1 MDSQQSAG
9 GHDNDRLVA
18 ELRRLTEEVDPVPTD
33 VTAFAKSALG
43 WRRIDA
49 ELAELL
55 SDSALDSDSLAATR
69 SGVSRARSVSF
80 RASGLEIDVEIHD
93 RDPGVVLL
101 GQLAPP
107 AVAQIDV
114 QRDDASIAA
123 VAEADE
129 LGRFR
134 IELAEAGR
142 IRLRVRRRPPAK
154 PVETSWL
161 DA

>member
-1 MDSQQSAG
+1 MTETPGNGESRDE
-9 GHDNDRLVA
+9 LLE
-18 ELRRLTEEVDPVPTD
+18 ELRGLVNRIDPVPDD
-33 VTAFAKSALG
+33 VTAFARASLG

-55 SDSALDSDSLAATR
+55 SDSALDSDALALTR
-69 SGVSRARSVSF
+69 GARVRTVTF
-80 RASGLEIDVEIHD
+80 RSENLDIDLEIHEADPDVRI
-93 RDPGVVLL
+93 L

-107 AVAQIDV
+107 ATAKIDV

-123 VAEADE
+123 TVEADE

-134 IELAEAGR
+134 IELAERGR
-142 IRLRVRRRPPAK
+142 IRLRVARESGP

-161 DA
+161 DV